1 MPLGANDGAA
11 TLGTV
16 WPLLCAAAIILALLA
31 AGCGRQAG
39 EPCVF
44 QGSGFTASDPCAT
57 RCLSHWRI
65 RCPDGSTV
73 SPQQCAGRSG
83 CMPGD
88 CPDGQACYHFED
100 TFEARSYCVPDRVC
114 GAQTAS
120 ARHAWEQAALQRAE
134 ALRARRQERL
144 RRREATLPTRPAA
157 VVDIP

>member
-57 RCLSHWRI
+57 RCLSIARCRRLWR
-65 RCPDGSTV
+65 RCTRP
-73 SPQQCAGRSG
+73 
-83 CMPGD
+83 
-88 CPDGQACYHFED
+88 
-100 TFEARSYCVPDRVC
+100 
-114 GAQTAS
+114 
-120 ARHAWEQAALQRAE
+120 QAACCSAP
-134 ALRARRQERL
+134 AFVAAIGA
-144 RRREATLPTRPAA
+144 ATSTSLTHL
-157 VVDIP
+157 